1 MSELKKL
8 SDQNLLLKINTLVK
22 EERKLLLE
30 ILHYLREV
38 ERRKVFADLG
48 YDSLFK
54 YCVWGLG
61 YSEGQA
67 QRRIN
72 AMRMMRDLPEVEK
85 KIEEGRVNLSQ
96 LSLLQGFFKEK
107 EIVREEKLQ
116 LIEQVEKKSL
126 DDTRRMLNNETLRQL
141 KFKVKSEIYESWRKL
156 RGISA
161 HQYKTDEEL
170 LHSLI
175 VEKLQKK
182 NLSQT
187 KHRNTAMKVS
197 NSRYI
202 PKIVKMKVWEKANGH
217 CEKCDSTYGLQIDH
231 ISPLSRGGL
240 TESSNLQLLCWG
252 HHQRKSI
259 QE

>member
-1 MSELKKL
+1 MNLTKIT
-8 SDQNLLLKINTLVK
+8 DQNLLLKTKELVK

-30 ILHYLREV
+30 ILHHLREID
-38 ERRKVFADLG
+38 RRKVFADLK

-72 AMRMMRDLPEVEK
+72 AMRMIKDLPEIENKVVEGK
-85 KIEEGRVNLSQ
+85 VNLGQ
-96 LSLLQGFFKEK
+96 LSLLQSFFKEK

-175 VEKLQKK
+175 VERLAK
-182 NLSQT
+182 
-187 KHRNTAMKVS
+187 
-197 NSRYI
+197 
-202 PKIVKMKVWEKANGH
+202 
-217 CEKCDSTYGLQIDH
+217 
-231 ISPLSRGGL
+231 
-240 TESSNLQLLCWG
+240 
-252 HHQRKSI
+252 
-259 QE
+259 